1 MSIDILYLIDVFETT
16 YPRDQNYIIKYMI
29 ERKHNVTIIT
39 SKDPRF
45 ERYDPLVFPKA
56 RILRFPILGR
66 FKGALIYFHPSMFKP
81 LLQNFDVIHT
91 FTFFTFSSIY
101 ALAFRGMVKLIRS
114 EISYPGSSTFLK
126 AQSKGTIYSRLI
138 NYYKKYYDY
147 YTVYNELE
155 KKSLELLGFPKEK
168 IVIVKPMIDYDVFS
182 GLSKSELND
191 EIVIG
196 VIARISPEKGLHR
209 LIAIM
214 KKVKNSSPEILKKI
228 RVLLAG
234 RIDHQR
240 YAFQV
245 LTNLSKLLKEKFF
258 YIGEVAPPH
267 KFYKMIDVLVV
278 PSLIETGAITVL
290 EGMAAGKIV
299 IASDIYPINL
309 YIKHGY
315 NGFLFKSSED
325 VVKILHQIISMGSEF
340 KIIARRAQEYA
351 REHDYKAVCQALE
364 RIYLNLSGR

>member
-1 MSIDILYLIDVFETT
+1 
-16 YPRDQNYIIKYMI
+16 MI

-45 ERYDPLVFPKA
+45 ERYDPLIFPKA
-56 RILRFPILGR
+56 RILRLPVLGR
-66 FKGALIYFHPSMFKP
+66 FKGAVIYFHPSIFKP
-81 LLQNFDVIHT
+81 LFQSFDVIHT
-91 FTFFTFSSIY
+91 FTFFTFSSIH

-114 EISYPGSSTFLK
+114 EISYPGSLTFLK

-168 IVIVKPMIDYDVFS
+168 IIVVKPMIDYDVFS
-182 GLSKSELND
+182 RLSKSKPND

-196 VIARISPEKGLHR
+196 VIARILPEKGLHR

-234 RIDHQR
+234 RIDYQR

-245 LTNLSKLLKEKFF
+245 LTSLSKLLKERFV
-258 YIGEVAPPH
+258 YVGEMASPYE
-267 KFYKMIDVLVV
+267 FYKMIDVMIM
-278 PSLIETGAITVL
+278 PSIIETGAITVL

-299 IASDIYPINL
+299 VASDIYPINL

-315 NGFLFKSSED
+315 NGFLFRSYED
-325 VVKILHQIISMGSEF
+325 VVKILHRIVSMDAEL
-340 KIIARRAQEYA
+340 KAIATRAQDYA
-351 REHDYKAVCQALE
+351 QKHDYKTVCQILE
-364 RIYLNLSGR
+364 KIYVNPSN